1 MAREMLLRKTP
12 IEPHKGASRLRDFI
26 LGGQDGLVNVLGV
39 VLGVATATKDVR
51 LILIAAIAATF
62 AESISMMAVAYTS
75 FKAESDFYRSE
86 VRREQKEMRDMP
98 DVERQEVRTIFRHM
112 GFTKNLLESAVKH
125 ITSNRKR
132 WLDTMMELELKM
144 TPPKVSPL
152 NVAIV
157 VGLSALVGSLIP
169 IIPFFF
175 LPIDTAILASLVIST
190 TVLFF
195 VGIYKAMTTVGSPLR
210 SGIEMA
216 VIGMLAALAGYAVGA
231 ISGVIIH

>member
-1 MAREMLLRKTP
+1 
-12 IEPHKGASRLRDFI
+12 
-26 LGGQDGLVNVLGV
+26 
-39 VLGVATATKDVR
+39 
-51 LILIAAIAATF
+51 
-62 AESISMMAVAYTS
+62 
-75 FKAESDFYRSE
+75 
-86 VRREQKEMRDMP
+86 
-98 DVERQEVRTIFRHM
+98 
-112 GFTKNLLESAVKH
+112 
-125 ITSNRKR
+125 
-132 WLDTMMELELKM
+132 MMELELKM